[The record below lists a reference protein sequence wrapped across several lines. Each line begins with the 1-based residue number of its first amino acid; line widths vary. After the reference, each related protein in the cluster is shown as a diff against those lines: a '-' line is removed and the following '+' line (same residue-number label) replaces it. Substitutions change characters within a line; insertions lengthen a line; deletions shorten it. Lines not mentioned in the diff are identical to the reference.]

1 MSMIQKTPP
10 RLPASFLVEES
21 SETPGPSRARINNL
35 QHQVSELVRK
45 NQTLEVRETA
55 HHPADSCANATSL

>member
-45 NQTLEVRETA
+45 NQTLEVREIG
-55 HHPADSCANATSL
+55 HHLSDINVNVTSL